1 MRNGIVT
8 SRTFDTSLT
17 DDSSINQ
24 YKSAMQFSKSIDSDD
39 ITKPVP
45 GSVFNIFVSCVQPKA
60 LSDRKWADLVFFV
73 SQND

>member
-45 GSVFNIFVSCVQPKA
+45 GSVFNIFVSCVQPKT